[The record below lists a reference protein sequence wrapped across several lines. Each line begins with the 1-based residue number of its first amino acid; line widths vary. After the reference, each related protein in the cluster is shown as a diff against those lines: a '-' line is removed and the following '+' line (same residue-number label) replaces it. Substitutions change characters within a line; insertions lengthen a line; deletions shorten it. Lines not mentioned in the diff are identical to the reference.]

1 MESNLT
7 SGNGNSSSNG
17 TFETWFGGPPADVS
31 AQAGIQLAAF
41 VLNLAVSLSLF
52 AFAILAFFLLKS
64 SAIGRRI
71 YQPKT
76 YLVQGRLRVDA
87 VPADPIRWIRRIF
100 SIRDDELKRKCGL
113 DGYFFI
119 RFLRAILL
127 IFVPLMVV
135 VVTVLLPINYN
146 KGKGNNFHNTTD
158 GSRSQWN
165 VAGLDTL
172 SWQNVDPARTSRYWA
187 HLVCA
192 LLVISWS
199 LYRMYREKVHF
210 IGVRQHFLTSPEH
223 RLKAS
228 AKTILVTNIPS
239 EYRSKEALE
248 ALYDV
253 FVDNDDRSRL
263 VVWVNRD
270 YKSLRNLVAKRR
282 SLRHALEKEELRIMR
297 LCNKKFCKN
306 GKVSGG
312 SQVDE
317 KNVRDSDV
325 FDDEHPVRQEQ
336 VQQRL
341 TRIFEQDCSEET
353 QLWRNYLKPSAASQ
367 LSLIRGK
374 GDDWKPASFF
384 KFWVPGESRKA
395 PKVAWLRTEIARL
408 TIQIDAFL
416 TELDSDALFKKQN
429 SAFIQFDRQM
439 AAHMACSLVSH
450 NKAGR
455 MSPRFLEVAPHEV
468 VWANMDVTSLGRFI
482 RTCIALVL
490 FVAILLLWA
499 IPTTILGSLSQ
510 LASLSYSVH
519 WLGWLRNWP
528 SWILGLISGPLV
540 SILLALL
547 IQLVVPA
554 LARKLAV
561 LVGSPTKTKREVIT
575 QNFYFT
581 FLFIELVLL
590 TAVSS
595 SVVKI
600 VPQIVDN
607 PVSVPTLLA
616 TNIPSSANYFFNYL
630 IVQSLSYS
638 GSVLFQFLRIL
649 YITTIW
655 PWFTQTPREEAW
667 LQTTIPHQMWGN
679 VYALFTN
686 FAAIGFIFSVVSPLM
701 LVFVSVTFSLFWVAY
716 RHNYYFVQ
724 RNKIDTHGLLFNNA
738 LSQLFAGIYVME
750 IALIGLFLLV
760 RDSDDNVACK
770 AQATIMI
777 VVLILTA
784 AFHFVMEQHLRPLYE
799 FLPVT
804 IEDTAADA
812 EQRLLSVI
820 RDDGRVSRDEESG
833 NDINDDDVD
842 SETALGNTMDGA
854 SEDRAQTKNMS
865 TTARNA
871 RKALLGLGKDTAA
884 RIKDFQVHLP
894 AQPDISRRR
903 EVADQ
908 LSAAIAGYPDELTDL
923 TPDER
928 AAQLKAAFQ
937 DPVTRESAP
946 VIWVPQ
952 DKAGI
957 SEDVLKQAAKYGRF
971 LQYSNAGAF
980 LADNNKVEVTQ
991 PAPDTRPDWL
1001 LDWVL

>member
-1 MESNLT
+1 M
-7 SGNGNSSSNG
+7 
-17 TFETWFGGPPADVS
+17 
-31 AQAGIQLAAF
+31 
-41 VLNLAVSLSLF
+41 
-52 AFAILAFFLLKS
+52 
-64 SAIGRRI
+64 
-71 YQPKT
+71 
-76 YLVQGRLRVDA
+76 
-87 VPADPIRWIRRIF
+87 
-100 SIRDDELKRKCGL
+100 
-113 DGYFFI
+113 
-119 RFLRAILL
+119 
-127 IFVPLMVV
+127 
-135 VVTVLLPINYN
+135 
-146 KGKGNNFHNTTD
+146 
-158 GSRSQWN
+158 
-165 VAGLDTL
+165 
-172 SWQNVDPARTSRYWA
+172 
-187 HLVCA
+187 
-192 LLVISWS
+192 
-199 LYRMYREKVHF
+199 
-210 IGVRQHFLTSPEH
+210 
-223 RLKAS
+223 
-228 AKTILVTNIPS
+228 
-239 EYRSKEALE
+239 
-248 ALYDV
+248 
-253 FVDNDDRSRL
+253 
-263 VVWVNRD
+263 
-270 YKSLRNLVAKRR
+270 
-282 SLRHALEKEELRIMR
+282 
-297 LCNKKFCKN
+297 
-306 GKVSGG
+306 
-312 SQVDE
+312 
-317 KNVRDSDV
+317 
-325 FDDEHPVRQEQ
+325 
-336 VQQRL
+336 
-341 TRIFEQDCSEET
+341 
-353 QLWRNYLKPSAASQ
+353 
-367 LSLIRGK
+367 
-374 GDDWKPASFF
+374 
-384 KFWVPGESRKA
+384 
-395 PKVAWLRTEIARL
+395 
-408 TIQIDAFL
+408 
-416 TELDSDALFKKQN
+416 
-429 SAFIQFDRQM
+429 
-439 AAHMACSLVSH
+439 
-450 NKAGR
+450 
-455 MSPRFLEVAPHEV
+455 
-468 VWANMDVTSLGRFI
+468 
-482 RTCIALVL
+482 
-490 FVAILLLWA
+490 
-499 IPTTILGSLSQ
+499 
-510 LASLSYSVH
+510 
-519 WLGWLRNWP
+519 
-528 SWILGLISGPLV
+528 

-561 LVGSPTKTKREVIT
+561 LVGAPTKTKREVIT

-667 LQTTIPHQMWGN
+667 LQTTIPHQVRTESTQPLASLINDRCGEMSTPFSRISLLLVRTPFFCLHVRSMIGANEPSDHCCRLLLSRPWKLIG
-679 VYALFTN
+679 TP
-686 FAAIGFIFSVVSPLM
+686 GFIFSVVSPLI
-701 LVFVSVTFSLFWVAY
+701 LVFVSATFSLFWVAY

-738 LSQLFAGIYVME
+738 LSQLFSGIYVME

-770 AQATIMI
+770 SQAIIMI

-820 RDDGRVSRDEESG
+820 RDDSRVSKDEETG
-833 NDINDDDVD
+833 NEINEGDDVD
-842 SETALGNTMDGA
+842 SETALANTTDGA
-854 SEDRAQTKNMS
+854 SDERAQTKNMS
-865 TTARNA
+865 ATARNA

-923 TPDER
+923 TPEER

-957 SEDVLKQAAKYGRF
+957 SEDVLRQAAKYGQF
-971 LQYSNAGAF
+971 LQYSNAGAY